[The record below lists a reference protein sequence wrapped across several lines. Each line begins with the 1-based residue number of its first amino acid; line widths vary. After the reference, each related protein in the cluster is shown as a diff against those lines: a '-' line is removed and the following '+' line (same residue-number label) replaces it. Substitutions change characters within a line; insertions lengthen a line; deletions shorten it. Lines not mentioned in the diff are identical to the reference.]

1 MLRCHQLTSTL
12 ICCSSLAFPPQE
24 EEVKTQRWEIK
35 EATLE
40 TWPLYR
46 YLIVGR
52 LQFNIRSSFQRHQ
65 IFGEPQRSTGCS
77 RKTTKKIFPHF
88 YENTFRCFE
97 KIFLHVVSMKYVL
110 SHVLRK
116 CFLEIEWSDKERFT
130 KEMAE
135 RNMKDGVGGVG
146 RPIFTNIQL
155 SETHF
160 NFHIVCGVNL
170 MFMFPF
176 CHGSCQFR
184 ELYGQL
190 CGKVVF

>member
-1 MLRCHQLTSTL
+1 
-12 ICCSSLAFPPQE
+12 
-24 EEVKTQRWEIK
+24 
-35 EATLE
+35 
-40 TWPLYR
+40 
-46 YLIVGR
+46 
-52 LQFNIRSSFQRHQ
+52 
-65 IFGEPQRSTGCS
+65 
-77 RKTTKKIFPHF
+77 
-88 YENTFRCFE
+88 
-97 KIFLHVVSMKYVL
+97 
-110 SHVLRK
+110 
-116 CFLEIEWSDKERFT
+116 
-130 KEMAE
+130 MAE